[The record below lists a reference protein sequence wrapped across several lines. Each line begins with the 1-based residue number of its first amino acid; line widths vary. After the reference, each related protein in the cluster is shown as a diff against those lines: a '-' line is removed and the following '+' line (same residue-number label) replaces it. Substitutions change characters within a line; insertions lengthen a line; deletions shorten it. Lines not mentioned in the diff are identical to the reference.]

1 MKFAKLL
8 TVLCLVIALTAI
20 PMIVSA
26 APMNAQAPAPA
37 TLDDLFATLK
47 NLGGVALLF
56 TALINAGKKFGWVTD
71 GNAPAVSLGMN
82 AFGLLALV
90 ALQFS
95 GKIDLVPSLDQ
106 GASSLANL
114 INDLLALV
122 FQIFVS
128 RVGHNQVLA
137 GLPLVGKSFSGRRAG
152 EGPGF
157 ADFEI
162 AEIQ

>member
-1 MKFAKLL
+1 MKLAKLF
-8 TVLCLVIALTAI
+8 TMICLVIVLAAM

-26 APMNAQAPAPA
+26 APLYAQAPAPA

-56 TALINAGKKFGWVTD
+56 TALINAGKRFGWVTD

-82 AFGLLALV
+82 AIGLLSLV
-90 ALQFS
+90 ALQFA

-114 INDLLALV
+114 INDLLALM

-137 GLPLVGKSFSGRRAG
+137 GMPLIGKSFSGRQAG
-152 EGPGF
+152 EGPSLQILPPY
-157 ADFEI
+157 E
-162 AEIQ
+162 E